1 MFGFFG
7 AGPDPATMTCAE
19 IVKGYKLNQRLSQ
32 ERSGTHAKNAAD
44 RVQQLKPFYER
55 CQEQVAVDPI
65 LKQGQEMQS
74 LIDQVYN
81 GGGGG
86 GGGQAGPSAMSATY
100 AGSGETFNTKSVLM
114 LAGIAAI
121 GLAVFFV
128 MRKRGPK

>member
-32 ERSGTHAKNAAD
+32 ERSGTHAKNSAD
-44 RVQQLKPFYER
+44 RVQQLKPFYDR

-81 GGGGG
+81 GDGGGG
-86 GGGQAGPSAMSATY
+86 AQAGPSAMSATF
-100 AGSGETFNTKSVLM
+100 ARSGETFNTKSVLM
-114 LAGIAAI
+114 TAGFVAL
-121 GLAVFFV
+121 GLVVFFV

>member
-44 RVQQLKPFYER
+44 RVQQLKPFYDR

-74 LIDQVYN
+74 LIDQAY
-81 GGGGG
+81 GG
-86 GGGQAGPSAMSATY
+86 GGGQVGPSAMSAT
-100 AGSGETFNTKSVLM
+100 ASSGEVFNTKSVLM
-114 LAGIAAI
+114 TAGFIAI